1 MNSVL
6 PYVFTFSF
14 SLLVACFA
22 AAIVSGLVLMLTSRR
37 INQAFQHP
45 YLEKRAFHHYP
56 FAIQAAITLD
66 YFFRISF
73 PRTTWSLIGNANKL
87 LKNVDPR
94 ELPLAVKWPV
104 MGFWGGCLMGILAMV
119 LVWGSMLLS
128 R

>member
-6 PYVFTFSF
+6 TYVFTFSF

-22 AAIVSGLVLMLTSRR
+22 AASVSGAVLFLTSRR
-37 INQAFQHP
+37 INAAFQHP
-45 YLEKRAFHHYP
+45 YLEKRAFHQYP
-56 FAIQAAITLD
+56 FSIQAAITLD

-73 PRTTWSLIGNANKL
+73 PRTTWSLIGDANKL

-94 ELPLAVKWPV
+94 DLPLAVKWPV
-104 MGFWGGCLMGILAMV
+104 VGFWGGCLLGIFAMV
-119 LVWGSMLLS
+119 TVWTSLLLT